1 MAVERGKAGI
11 SWKGIGEASVRES
24 AKLPRPEP
32 RTRPMRGRSGLRCSR
47 YCAAVSA
54 EVNWSV
60 IGIAGY
66 CGAKALSIL
75 IAYAALK
82 RRSSTV
88 VLAEIDCDGETS
100 VAKASNPG

>member
-32 RTRPMRGRSGLRCSR
+32 RTRPMRGRRGLRCSR

-66 CGAKALSIL
+66 CGAKALSLL
-75 IAYAALK
+75 IPYTPPN
-82 RRSSTV
+82 RHSPTV
-88 VLAEIDCDGETS
+88 FLPEIDLHSET
-100 VAKASNPG
+100 